1 MSNSK
6 KERLHSE
13 VLDSV
18 PEKGHDVLMKKVI
31 WLSVIFSEPARKE
44 ILTWPI
50 DIKKDLGSILTK
62 LQKSESVGEPD
73 TKSMKSVA
81 SGCFEI
87 RLKGADGIYRAFYI
101 LKTEVGIL
109 VFHSFKKK
117 SQKTPIKEIDTGKTR
132 LKALLKEL
140 NNEE

>member
-1 MSNSK
+1 MGKSK
-6 KERLHSE
+6 KESLHSE
-13 VLDSV
+13 VLDNV
-18 PEKGHDVLMKKVI
+18 PKKGHDILVKIKDRFSVVI
-31 WLSVIFSEPARKE
+31 YDPARKE

-50 DIKKDLGSILTK
+50 EIKKDLGSILTK
-62 LQKSESVGEPD
+62 LQKGESVGEPD

-117 SQKTPIKEIDTGKTR
+117 SQKTPIKEIDTGKTK

>member
-1 MSNSK
+1 MSK
-6 KERLHSE
+6 KDRETTE
-13 VLDSV
+13 DVDSV
-18 PEKGHDVLMKKVI
+18 PKKGHNIQEKKTN
-31 WLSVIFSEPARKE
+31 WLSVIFYDPARKE
-44 ILTWPI
+44 ILTWPAE
-50 DIKKDLGSILTK
+50 IKKDLGSILTK
-62 LQKSESVGEPD
+62 LQKRESVGEPD

-117 SQKTPIKEIDTGKTR
+117 SQKTPQKEIDTGKTR
-132 LKALLKEL
+132 LKEFLKEL
-140 NNEE
+140 SNEE